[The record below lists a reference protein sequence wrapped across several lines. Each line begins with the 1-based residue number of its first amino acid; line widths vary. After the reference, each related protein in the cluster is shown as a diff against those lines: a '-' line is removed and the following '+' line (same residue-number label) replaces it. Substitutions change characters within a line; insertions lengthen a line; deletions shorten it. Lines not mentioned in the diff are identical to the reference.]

1 MASLQPM
8 RTILFLAVALLALAP
23 AAQAGGPAMRIGAA
37 EDVVKQNTLVEAKAK
52 LTLARLGGLDTIRV
66 TAIWA
71 PGQVTLDADERE
83 RYRNLDAA
91 AALAGVRVAVSVY
104 HFGSRTTP
112 LTEEQRT
119 DFARFAAGIAQE
131 FPSFRDVIVG
141 NEPNLN
147 RFWLPQF
154 GPGGEN
160 VAAPAYLALLAKT
173 YDALKQVSPRVVV
186 WGGAL
191 APRGI
196 DRPGSGRDT
205 HSPTK
210 FIRDM
215 GAAYRASGRTLP
227 VMDGFA
233 FHPYC
238 DNSSQPPRE
247 CAHPATTTIGI
258 ADYDKLVKLLG
269 EAFDGTAQPGSA
281 LPLLY
286 DEFGVE
292 TTIPAA
298 KERLYTGT
306 EPTTI
311 RPVDEATQARFYRDA
326 VEMAFCQPNV
336 RGLLLFHVVDE
347 TERPG
352 WQSGLYYLDGT
363 QKASVPAMLRAAT
376 ESRRGVVARCAGMQ
390 LTPKATLKRVASFI
404 AEVRCDIDCA
414 GTLWIE
420 RVPSRARIRA
430 IPLRQKGAVPMR
442 HRLGRLGPGRY
453 VLRLTVRA
461 PVNPGP
467 AHQRRGAAFKVG

>member
-1 MASLQPM
+1 M
-8 RTILFLAVALLALAP
+8 RRILVLAAALLALLAVAQP
-23 AAQAGGPAMRIGAA
+23 AHAGGPAMRIGAA
-37 EDVVKQNTLVEAKAK
+37 EDIVKQATLVEARAK
-52 LTLARLGGLDTIRV
+52 LTLAQLAGLDTIRV
-66 TAIWA
+66 TAIWT
-71 PGQVTLDADERE
+71 PGQVTLHADERD
-83 RYRNLDAA
+83 RFRNLNTAA
-91 AALAGVRVAVSVY
+91 SLAGIRVVVSVY

-112 LTEEQRT
+112 LTAEQRT
-119 DFARFAAGIAQE
+119 EFARFTAGIAQE

-154 GPGGEN
+154 GPAGEN
-160 VAAPAYLALLAKT
+160 VAAPAYLELLAAT
-173 YDALKQVSPRVVV
+173 YDALKQVSPRITV

-215 GAAYRASGRTLP
+215 GVAYRASRRTIP

-238 DNSSQPPRE
+238 DNSSQAPRD
-247 CAHPATTTIGI
+247 CAHPATTAIGI
-258 ADYDKLVKLLG
+258 ADYDKLVRLLG
-269 EAFDGTAQPGSA
+269 EAFDGTAQKGST

-292 TTIPAA
+292 TVIPAPKA
-298 KERLYTGT
+298 ALYTGN

-311 RPVDEATQARFYRDA
+311 RPVDEATQAAFYREA
-326 VEMAFCQPNV
+326 LAMSFCQPNV
-336 RGLLLFHVVDE
+336 RGILLFHVVDE
-347 TERPG
+347 TERPS

-363 QKASVPAMLRAAT
+363 RKASVAAVRRAAA
-376 ESRRGVVARCAGMQ
+376 ESRRGVVARCEGMQ
-390 LTPKATLKRVASFI
+390 LTPKATLKRVAPFT
-404 AEVRCDIDCA
+404 AAVRCDIDCS
-414 GTLWIE
+414 GTLWVE
-420 RVPSRARIRA
+420 RVPSGARVRTV
-430 IPLRQKGAVPMR
+430 AVAQTGGTTVR
-442 HRLGRLGPGRY
+442 HRFAKLRRGRY
-453 VLRLTVRA
+453 VLRLSVRA

-467 AHQRRGAAFKVG
+467 AHQRRGAAFSVR

>member
-1 MASLQPM
+1 M
-8 RTILFLAVALLALAP
+8 RRILVLALALLAFVPP
-23 AAQAGGPAMRIGAA
+23 AHAGGPAMRLGAA
-37 EDVVKQNTLVEAKAK
+37 EDVVKQDTLVETKAK
-52 LTLARLGGLDTIRV
+52 LTLAKLAGLDTIRV
-66 TAIWA
+66 TAIWT
-71 PGQVTLDADERE
+71 PGQVTLHADERD
-83 RYRNLDAA
+83 RFRNLDAA
-91 AALAGVRVAVSVY
+91 ASLAAMRVVVSVY

-112 LTEEQRT
+112 LTEERRSE
-119 DFARFAAGIAQE
+119 FARFAAGIAQE

-154 GPGGEN
+154 GPAGEN
-160 VAAPAYLALLAKT
+160 VAAPSYLELLANA
-173 YDALKQVSPRVVV
+173 YDALKQVSPRITV

-215 GAAYRASGRTLP
+215 GLAYRASGRTTP

-247 CAHPATTTIGI
+247 CAHPRTTAIGI
-258 ADYDKLVKLLG
+258 ADYDKLVALLA
-269 EAFDGTAQPGSA
+269 EAFDGTAQPGST
-281 LPLLY
+281 LPILY

-292 TTIPAA
+292 TTVPAP

-311 RPVDEATQARFYRDA
+311 RPVDEATQAAFYREA
-326 VEMAFCQPNV
+326 VAMAFCQPNV
-336 RGLLLFHVVDE
+336 RGILLFHVIDE
-347 TERPG
+347 AERPA

-363 QKASVPAMLRAAT
+363 RKASALAMRRAAA
-376 ESRRGVVARCAGMQ
+376 ESRRGVVTRCEGMQ
-390 LTPKATLKRVASFI
+390 LTPKATLKRVARLV
-404 AEVRCDIDCA
+404 AEVRCNIDCA
-414 GTLWIE
+414 GTLWVE
-420 RVPSRARIRA
+420 RARSRARVRA
-430 IPLRQKGAVPMR
+430 IPIRQVGAVTVR
-442 HRLGRLGPGRY
+442 HRLGRLAPGRY
-453 VLRLTVRA
+453 VLRLSVRA

-467 AHQRRGAAFKVG
+467 AHQRLGAAFSID